1 MFTILINILFPYL
14 TLDGRV
20 GGEAQSSPADPILC
34 DLHSHTITHY
44 HIRRGWGYRALC
56 SCSDTGVLCEST
68 RFLMGSR
75 EREGSG
81 GWSHT
86 HYLVGGLQL
95 TP

>member
-44 HIRRGWGYRALC
+44 HIRRGWV
-56 SCSDTGVLCEST
+56 TVLSAAVVI
-68 RFLMGSR
+68 
-75 EREGSG
+75 
-81 GWSHT
+81 
-86 HYLVGGLQL
+86 LVCCVSQL
-95 TP
+95 AS